1 VKETVLL
8 TKRMRDYPTESHMI
22 DVYEKSNGYKVA
34 KKNFKK

>member
-22 DVYEKSNGYKVA
+22 DVYEKSNGYKIA
-34 KKNFKK
+34 QKNFKK